1 MEPNEENPNIPQEAE
16 AKFKLSREYK
26 QFVAEPLAKTI
37 SNGDN
42 REQLQPQ
49 QIKRAKRGKPFKQFM
64 LLFQRNIELLKNDR
78 STLIV
83 LLLQAPLI
91 ALLLMLLVRFEVG
104 ADIFNKNN
112 VVQCAPR
119 IFTSSVVSSNN
130 PTGSL
135 GIATNGNNNP
145 VECNQIVNFLKN
157 DPNGIAYAQNKGG
170 VNNALQDFIVSSNG
184 AINVQR
190 ALFIIAFV
198 MVLFGCINGT
208 REIVKEASIYRRER
222 AVNLGIFPYA
232 FSKILVLGMFCL
244 YQAAAI
250 VLIVHLFE
258 PLHESIFISVLPEVY
273 ITLVLTA
280 FAGLTLGLAASA
292 FAANEDTANVLL
304 PFLLIPQ
311 VIFAG
316 VEIPLKDWS
325 LQIVASFFPTR
336 WSMVALGSS
345 AGLHSD
351 KLGGDTL
358 FGSDVTYHGLL
369 FSTFSQSDALHRLL
383 LAWAAL
389 AVLSIVYTIVLCI
402 GLKRKDVRT

>member
-1 MEPNEENPNIPQEAE
+1 
-16 AKFKLSREYK
+16 
-26 QFVAEPLAKTI
+26 
-37 SNGDN
+37 
-42 REQLQPQ
+42 
-49 QIKRAKRGKPFKQFM
+49 M

-104 ADIFNKNN
+104 ADIFNMNN

-119 IFTSSVVSSNN
+119 IFTSSAVSSTN
-130 PTGSL
+130 PTGTL
-135 GIATNGNNNP
+135 GIVTNGNNNL
-145 VECNQIVNFLKN
+145 VECNRIVDFLKN
-157 DPNGIAYAQNKGG
+157 DPNGIAYAQNKDG

-198 MVLFGCINGT
+198 MVLFGTINGT

-250 VLIVHLFE
+250 VLIVHVFE
-258 PLHESIFISVLPEVY
+258 PFHESIFLPVLLEIY

-316 VEIPLKDWS
+316 VEIPLKDWG

-336 WSMVALGSS
+336 WAMVALGSS

-369 FSTFSQSDALHRLL
+369 FSIFSQSDALHRLL

-402 GLKRKDVRT
+402 GLKRKDVRK